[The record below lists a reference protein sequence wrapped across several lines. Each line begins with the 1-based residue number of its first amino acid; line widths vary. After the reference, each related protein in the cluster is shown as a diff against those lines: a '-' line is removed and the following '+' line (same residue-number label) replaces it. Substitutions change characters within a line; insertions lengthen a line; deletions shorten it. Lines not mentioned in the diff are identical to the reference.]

1 MVLPDFFYICHHDQN
16 LLILHFY
23 RPMKTNVFTRLAIV
37 LAVLFTFSML
47 TSCQSKEEKVLSQME
62 SLCKT
67 AEKESFNVQDIDSLQ
82 EKFDAVRQTA
92 KECNFTDDQV
102 KELTKLEV
110 RFTKAIAKKAV
121 ERIGNAVEGA
131 LEGLSTEKN

>member
-1 MVLPDFFYICHHDQN
+1 MN
-16 LLILHFY
+16 
-23 RPMKTNVFTRLAIV
+23 MKLSIFARIAAVA
-37 LAVLFTFSML
+37 AVLFTFSLL

-67 AEKESFNVQDIDSLQ
+67 VEKENFDVQDIDSLQ
-82 EKFDAVRQTA
+82 AKFDEIRAVA
-92 KECNFTDDQV
+92 KECNFTNEQL